1 MQHLLIWHPLHARAD
16 GNAASRVPRQSRSPL
31 TATHATRQVEADN
44 AAAIRLY
51 IAAGFRPAGGGPRR
65 GILMMEHAADSE
77 DAVLL

>member
-1 MQHLLIWHPLHARAD
+1 M
-16 GNAASRVPRQSRSPL
+16 
-31 TATHATRQVEADN
+31 RQVEADN

-51 IAAGFRPAGGGPRR
+51 LAAGFRPAGGGPRR